1 MYTIEQGMA
10 NVLADPTAVV
20 IMAFITYGFGFLQY
34 GASMWMQVK
43 NKQCPF
49 YFWMHAWYFGHDVTF
64 AFICFNQWFFQ
75 IRFWLFEVLAVG
87 CMAFVGIEIF
97 SLYQCVKNERQE
109 VFGRFTNG
117 KPVSKRYAWTRG
129 LIGYGIG
136 VLLFQTLRFTIG
148 DPLCLFLM
156 MSTNA
161 ILALMVQRRYDEI
174 GHYQPGMKFLAVF
187 TLLGTIFTFAPQG
200 IGFFATI
207 VPTLQGN
214 VLWEIV
220 GLVCLAC
227 CVKAVYSAWTLKPLP
242 AHAAVEDAPAS
253 VASAAVATAGSARI
267 EG

>member
-1 MYTIEQGMA
+1 MYTVVQGMA
-10 NVLADPTAVV
+10 NVMADPNAVV

-34 GASMWMQVK
+34 GCSMWMQVK

-64 AFICFNQWFFQ
+64 AFICFHLWFFE
-75 IRFWLFEVLAVG
+75 IGFWLFEVLAIG
-87 CMAFVGIEIF
+87 CMMFVGIEIF

-129 LIGYGIG
+129 LIGYAIG
-136 VLLFQTLRFTIG
+136 VLLFQALRVTIG

-161 ILALMVQRRYDEI
+161 ILALMTQRRYDEI

-187 TLLGTIFTFAPQG
+187 TLLGTCFTFAPQG
-200 IGFFATI
+200 IGFFATV
-207 VPTLQGN
+207 VPTLQN
-214 VLWEIV
+214 NLMWEAV
-220 GLVCLAC
+220 GLLCIATSI
-227 CVKAVYSAWTLKPLP
+227 KAIYSAWTLKPLP
-242 AHAAVEDAPAS
+242 EPAGNPQAAQATAA
-253 VASAAVATAGSARI
+253 ASASAEATRKN
-267 EG
+267 